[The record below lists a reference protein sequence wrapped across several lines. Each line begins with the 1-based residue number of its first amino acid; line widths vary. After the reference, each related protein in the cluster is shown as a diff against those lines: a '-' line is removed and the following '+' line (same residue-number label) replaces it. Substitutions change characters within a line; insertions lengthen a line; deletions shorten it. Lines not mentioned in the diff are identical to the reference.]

1 MLQIFKCNPEW
12 LTDNSTELLRSV
24 HTKPFLC
31 QVDQIWYRNGPLLFT
46 RDRVFS
52 WAVCLHGTFLL
63 LSAFRGSDGNKNRSS
78 TTSDCLHVQKG
89 RVLNRSPAYLYKT
102 VYTLLLLSFFSFWD
116 QHPKNVV
123 DLYRRVDKR
132 LHIKKRKQK
141 CGTEPI
147 VSGLKVPFTRGK
159 RNVTSRTKNDT
170 WPFESTLLSPTQPFL
185 SRRATLLLKKWLLTF
200 ELLGALRDETKTAAK
215 LRRQV
220 WMLPVSFLKKSIAG
234 HILSSKIGSV
244 RAVFFSFLSNV

>member
-1 MLQIFKCNPEW
+1 M
-12 LTDNSTELLRSV
+12 
-24 HTKPFLC
+24 
-31 QVDQIWYRNGPLLFT
+31 DQIWYRNGPLLFT

-52 WAVCLHGTFLL
+52 WALCLHGTFLL
-63 LSAFRGSDGNKNRSS
+63 LFAFGGSAGNKNRSS

-89 RVLNRSPAYLYKT
+89 RVLNRSPAHLYKT
-102 VYTLLLLSFFSFWD
+102 VYTLLLLLFFSFWD

-185 SRRATLLLKKWLLTF
+185 LVAQRSSSRNGCLHSNCWG
-200 ELLGALRDETKTAAK
+200 GALLDETKTAAK
-215 LRRQV
+215 ETSLNVTRFV
-220 WMLPVSFLKKSIAG
+220 PKKVHSWA
-234 HILSSKIGSV
+234 HFVL
-244 RAVFFSFLSNV
+244 

>member
-1 MLQIFKCNPEW
+1 MPSGSDLIPKW
-12 LTDNSTELLRSV
+12 TASV
-24 HTKPFLC
+24 HT
-31 QVDQIWYRNGPLLFT
+31 G
-46 RDRVFS
+46 RVFS
-52 WAVCLHGTFLL
+52 WAVCLHRTFLL
-63 LSAFRGSDGNKNRSS
+63 LSAFGGSGGNKNRSS

-89 RVLNRSPAYLYKT
+89 SVLNRSPAYLYKT

-159 RNVTSRTKNDT
+159 RNVTSRTKKRYLT
-170 WPFESTLLSPTQPFL
+170 VWVYIVVPHAAVFVS
-185 SRRATLLLKKWLLTF
+185 SRNAPPQEMAAYIRTAGEERCLTRQKR
-200 ELLGALRDETKTAAK
+200 LR
-215 LRRQV
+215 RRQV

-234 HILSSKIGSV
+234 HILFSKTGSV
-244 RAVFFSFLSNV
+244 RAVFFYFLSNV